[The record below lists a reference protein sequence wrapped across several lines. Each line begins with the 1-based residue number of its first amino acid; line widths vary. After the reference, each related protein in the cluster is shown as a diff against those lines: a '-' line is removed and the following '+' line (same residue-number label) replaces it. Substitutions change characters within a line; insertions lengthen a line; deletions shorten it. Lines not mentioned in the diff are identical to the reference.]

1 MLYRN
6 IGDDSVWAKA
16 QLSQPTKAQLAA
28 KAAAKA
34 AEAVNA
40 RSRNLASGKPK
51 SAQEILASFRNNWKD
66 KVAEPEEP
74 EDAKKPDPNPDQ
86 VKDKPEEAKS
96 KKRDSKARDSSE
108 SSESSERKKRQ
119 RRDPPPPL
127 TALVK
132 LPSCARAMATAGLLA
147 KLSEIQEQQTTSSSH
162 IQLLRDQHREWQ
174 RSVDELLADIRS
186 QAEGVLVSAP
196 VVQEAPE
203 KQKDTDPA
211 SNEDN
216 EDGNDEP
223 NRASISFT
231 RRSMSTE
238 SLLRSRNTVA
248 QNFPAGPLRKL
259 VTEVLND
266 SKAAPKE
273 LSWLGRLRAKAAL
286 IVQSSWFEFGAGVII
301 LLNLVTIGI
310 EAQLSLHSGE
320 TYNGNFWPGGVER
333 IFLAIYSIEALLRLV
348 AGGFMIFLDLWFLL
362 DVALVI
368 VGLLALLIVP
378 AVAGNSGDIDGF
390 ERLLVVR
397 GLRLFRLVR
406 AWRMLRHFKIVWRL
420 IYGLM
425 NAGQTII
432 STTMLIMVSLFIF
445 ACVAVEVIAKD
456 EYLARAEATAEIVEK
471 QFFGLNR
478 AMVTLMQFVTLDN
491 LSDVYYPLIMT
502 RPWLCLYFFPIL
514 VFISIGL
521 MNLVTAALV
530 ENAMQTAALE
540 AEEERLKLKKR
551 VRGALPSLIEIFHA
565 LDTDRSGLLTHEE
578 VVNVPLDVLPPRVLD
593 AIYVESMADIFDYLD
608 VDGTGQLSQME
619 FVEGLLNLCLM
630 DMPISTIQSLKLLQL
645 IRGLLGK
652 VDKEVTSLKAHV
664 QAIGQTGH
672 VELV

>member
-1 MLYRN
+1 
-6 IGDDSVWAKA
+6 
-16 QLSQPTKAQLAA
+16 
-28 KAAAKA
+28 
-34 AEAVNA
+34 
-40 RSRNLASGKPK
+40 
-51 SAQEILASFRNNWKD
+51 
-66 KVAEPEEP
+66 
-74 EDAKKPDPNPDQ
+74 
-86 VKDKPEEAKS
+86 
-96 KKRDSKARDSSE
+96 
-108 SSESSERKKRQ
+108 
-119 RRDPPPPL
+119 
-127 TALVK
+127 
-132 LPSCARAMATAGLLA
+132 MATAGLLA
-147 KLSEIQEQQTTSSSH
+147 KLSEIHEQQTTSSSH
-162 IQLLRDQHREWQ
+162 IQRLRDQHREWQ
-174 RSVDELLADIRS
+174 RSVEELLADLRIRT
-186 QAEGVLVSAP
+186 QAEAEGAP
-196 VVQEAPE
+196 LLQEAQKVAEVQEAPS
-203 KQKDTDPA
+203 KQKDADRDPT
-211 SNEDN
+211 SNED
-216 EDGNDEP
+216 EEGDEP
-223 NRASISFT
+223 NRASISFS

-273 LSWLGRLRAKAAL
+273 LSRLGRLRAKAAAL
-286 IVQSSWFEFGAGVII
+286 VQSSWFEFGAGVII

-320 TYNGNFWPGGVER
+320 TYNGSFWPGGVER

-348 AGGFMIFLDLWFLL
+348 AGGLMIFLDLWFLL

-530 ENAMQTAALE
+530 ENAMQTAAHE

-652 VDKEVTSLKAHV
+652 VDKEVTSLKEHV
-664 QAIGQTGH
+664 QAIGQAGH